1 MTIQEF
7 EKNYFKQCFYELDIT
22 DKTIINSIP
31 WIYKTVF
38 KTCKE
43 YQTYYIF
50 QKNFKR
56 NNKVTSR
63 INSVNGLSYCL
74 L

>member
-43 YQTYYIF
+43 YQT
-50 QKNFKR
+50 
-56 NNKVTSR
+56 
-63 INSVNGLSYCL
+63 
-74 L
+74 